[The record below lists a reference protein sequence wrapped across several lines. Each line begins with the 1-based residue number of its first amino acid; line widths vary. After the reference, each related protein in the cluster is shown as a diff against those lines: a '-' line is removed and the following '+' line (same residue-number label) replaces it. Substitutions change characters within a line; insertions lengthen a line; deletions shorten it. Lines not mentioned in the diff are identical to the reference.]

1 MNFNELLRK
10 RRSTRQFD
18 PSVAIDR
25 DELTALLDAACRA
38 PSGNNAQPW
47 RFVVITD
54 AALREKLLPIA
65 YNQQQILTASAVV
78 LLLADCAAYQRD
90 NLARIHQEEFAD
102 GCFSAE
108 VRDFLTEAAVGF
120 CASLDEAAT
129 QKWLH
134 IDCALWAMNFM
145 LAAEDAGWQTVP
157 MGGYQPAAL
166 RELLALPPH
175 YLDVMLI
182 AIGKGSKEGH
192 RTLRRPAER
201 LVGWNAL
208 PTPD

>member
-10 RRSTRQFD
+10 RRSTRHFD

-25 DELTALLDAACRA
+25 DELTSLLDAACRA

-54 AALREKLLPIA
+54 AALREKLLPLA

-78 LLLADCAAYQRD
+78 LLLADCAAYRRD

-157 MGGYQPAAL
+157 MTGYRREGLRRVLNLPA
-166 RELLALPPH
+166 RYH
-175 YLDVMLI
+175 DVMLI
-182 AIGKGSKEGH
+182 AIGKGLHRGH
-192 RTLRRPAER
+192 RTLRQSAAA
-201 LVGWNAL
+201 VSAWDVL
-208 PTPD
+208 PE

>member
-1 MNFNELLRK
+1 MNLSELLHK
-10 RRSTRQFD
+10 RRSTRHYD
-18 PSVAIDR
+18 ASIAIER
-25 DELTALLDAACRA
+25 DELTRLLNAACRA

-47 RFVVITD
+47 RFLIITET
-54 AALREKLLPIA
+54 ALREKLLPVA
-65 YNQQQILTASAVV
+65 YNQQQILTASAIV
-78 LLLADCAAYQRD
+78 LLLADRRAYQRD
-90 NLARIHQEEFAD
+90 NLARIHQEGFEN

-120 CASLDEAAT
+120 YASLDNAETDKA
-129 QKWLH
+129 LML
-134 IDCALWAMNFM
+134 DCGLWAMSFM
-145 LAAEDAGWQTVP
+145 LAAEDAGWNTVP
-157 MGGYQPAAL
+157 MSGYQPAAL

-192 RTLRRPAER
+192 RSLRRPAES

>member
-1 MNFNELLRK
+1 MNLSELLHK
-10 RRSTRQFD
+10 RRSTRHYD
-18 PSVAIDR
+18 ANTAIER
-25 DELTALLDAACRA
+25 DELTRLLNAACRA

-47 RFVVITD
+47 RFLIITET
-54 AALREKLLPIA
+54 ALREKLLPVA
-65 YNQQQILTASAVV
+65 YNQQQILTASAIV
-78 LLLADCAAYQRD
+78 LLLADRRAYQRD

-157 MGGYQPAAL
+157 MGGYQPVAL
-166 RELLALPPH
+166 RELLAIPSR
-175 YLDVMLI
+175 YLDVMLF

>member
-54 AALREKLLPIA
+54 AALREKLLPLA

-90 NLARIHQEEFAD
+90 NLACIHQEEFAD

-166 RELLALPPH
+166 RELLAIPSR
-175 YLDVMLI
+175 YLDVMLF

-192 RTLRRPAER
+192 RTLRRPAEV
-201 LVGWNAL
+201 LLGWNAL
-208 PTPD
+208 PTER

>member
-1 MNFNELLRK
+1 MNFNELLYK

-25 DELTALLDAACRA
+25 DELTALLDAACCA

-78 LLLADCAAYQRD
+78 LLLADRTAYQRD

-166 RELLALPPH
+166 RELLAIPSR
-175 YLDVMLI
+175 YLDVMLF

-192 RTLRRPAER
+192 RTLRRPAES

>member
-54 AALREKLLPIA
+54 AALREKLLPLA
-65 YNQQQILTASAVV
+65 YNQQQILTASAIV

-157 MGGYQPAAL
+157 MTGYRRDGL
-166 RELLALPPH
+166 RRVLNLPER

-182 AIGKGSKEGH
+182 ALGKGAERGH
-192 RTLRRPAER
+192 RTLRQDAAA
-201 LVGWNAL
+201 VSAWDGL
-208 PTPD
+208 PE